1 MAFNVRQIFA
11 ALNDARVDYVVVGG
25 LAVILH
31 GYLRA
36 TADLDLAI
44 GLTPDNANRGMRA
57 LAGIGL
63 QPRLPVAIDDFAD
76 ADKRSDWLRNRNM
89 LVFPL
94 WDPANPLRSVDVFI
108 DEPIEFGAL
117 LAESVAKDLDGCT
130 VRIASIPHLIDM
142 KRRAGR
148 PRDLEDIAKLQQI
161 HAGVQGDES

>member
-11 ALNDARVDYVVVGG
+11 ALNDAQVDYVVVGG

-44 GLTPDNANRGMRA
+44 GLSSDNARRGMRS
-57 LAGIGL
+57 LASIGL
-63 QPRLPVAIDDFAD
+63 QPRLPVALDDFAD
-76 ADKRSDWLRNRNM
+76 ADKRADWLRNRNM

-108 DEPIEFGAL
+108 DEPIGFDVL
-117 LAESVAKDLDGCT
+117 MAESVVKDMDGLK
-130 VRIASIPHLIDM
+130 VRIASIPHLIEM

-148 PRDLEDIAKLQQI
+148 PRDLEDIDKLQQI
-161 HAGVQGDES
+161 HDAGRGSAR

>member
-11 ALNDARVDYVVVGG
+11 ALNDAQVDYVVVGG

-36 TADLDLAI
+36 TANLDLAI
-44 GLTPDNANRGMRA
+44 GFSLDNARRGMRS
-57 LAGIGL
+57 LASIGL
-63 QPRLPVAIDDFAD
+63 QPRLPVALDDFAD

-108 DEPIEFGAL
+108 DEPIGFEDL
-117 LAESVAKDLDGCT
+117 MAESVVKDLSGSK
-130 VRIASIPHLIDM
+130 VRIASIPHLIEM

-148 PRDLEDIAKLQQI
+148 PRDLEDIDKLQQI
-161 HAGVQGDES
+161 HDAGEGSVR